1 MDNEWLTPKQT
12 MELLRIKSPQKFQS
26 AFKEMYQ
33 LGLNVMWIGKERM
46 TTTSALK
53 DYVRIKTAEKLGIT
67 GDCNE
72 NHQN

>member
-12 MELLRIKSPQKFQS
+12 MEFLRIKSPQKFQS

-46 TTTSALK
+46 TTKGELQ

-67 GDCNE
+67 GEIDE

>member
-1 MDNEWLTPKQT
+1 MDEWLTPKQS
-12 MELLRIKSPQKFQS
+12 MELLRIKSPQKFHS

-67 GDCNE
+67 GVCNE
-72 NHQN
+72 NN